1 MSARPG
7 PDCLPSTM
15 PSPLAFTTSWR
26 SLSLGARLAL
36 AFGALVAVV
45 ILVVVLATVQFRAL
59 ARHGD
64 QVISEDLRRMQK
76 VQAIDRHVQGHG
88 VAMARLLTAPRPDRE
103 RIYPMVDAEN
113 GAVDALMS
121 DIRGGARDA
130 RTQDLLSSLEGAR
143 RQYSQVFIDVVTEI
157 EAGDVAGA
165 GRLFDGEGQRAMQ
178 AVLSASDALLRHEQA
193 ALAARQQ
200 DVHAQIQATQ
210 RQLTV
215 LAAAMVAL
223 SVLLAWRTAVGVTR
237 PLGRVEAAARR
248 IAGGDYGSRIAV
260 TSDDE
265 LARVAR
271 AMNGMADAIAARE
284 AQLEGVAYV
293 DRLTGLPN
301 RAMLRR
307 AVREGGLAAGGFAIL
322 LMDVARLRTVNEVL
336 GFDTGDMPL
345 VEVAGRL
352 RAAVDAEAATGR
364 MELARLPGGVFAVLC
379 DGRSRDEVDLL
390 RGRLEAAVS
399 RPLICQGHAVD
410 VHLVV
415 GLADQ
420 RESSLDPDERVRV
433 LDSALQGAELATG
446 EAKRLK
452 LGWAWHTPRDDDSHA
467 RQLSLLS
474 ELRRAALGGQLEM
487 WLQPKQC
494 LRSGRTL
501 GMEGLV
507 RWRHPERGFVSPAE
521 FIPFAERTGDI
532 GVVTMAML
540 DSALATLG
548 GWVGTHAE
556 LSVAVN
562 VSALDV
568 RDPGFVARVQQIARH
583 RRAPLSR
590 LRLEITESSVME
602 DADRVLPVLHGLRV
616 LGVQL
621 SIDDFGTGYSS
632 LAYLQ
637 RLPVSELKI
646 DRSFVAGADRSA
658 ESRALLRTIID
669 LGHSL
674 KMVVTAEG
682 VERAEERDLLAEL
695 GCDQVQGYLI
705 SKPLAPD
712 AARRFMQTFSES
724 AEHAAAG

>member
-1 MSARPG
+1 
-7 PDCLPSTM
+7 M
-15 PSPLAFTTSWR
+15 PSPFAFTTSWR
-26 SLSLGARLAL
+26 SPRLGTRLAL

-64 QVISEDLRRMQK
+64 QVIAEDLRRMLK
-76 VQAIDRHVQGHG
+76 VQEIDRHVQGHG
-88 VAMARLLTAPRPDRE
+88 VAMARLLTASRPDRE

-113 GAVDALMS
+113 AAVDGLTA
-121 DIRGGARDA
+121 DIRAGARDS
-130 RTQDLLSSLEGAR
+130 RTHSLLSSLEGAR
-143 RQYSQVFIDVVTEI
+143 RRYSQVFIDVVTEI
-157 EAGDVAGA
+157 EAGDVVGA
-165 GRLFDGEGQRAMQ
+165 GQLFDGEGQRAMQ
-178 AVLSASDALLRHEQA
+178 SVLSASDALLLHEQS

-210 RQLTV
+210 QQLTV

-223 SVLLAWRTAVGVTR
+223 SILLAWRTTLGVTR
-237 PLGRVEAAARR
+237 PLGRVEVAAGR
-248 IAGGDYGSRIAV
+248 IAAGDYGNRIAV

-265 LARVAR
+265 LGRVAQ
-271 AMNGMADAIAARE
+271 AMNVMADAIAARE

-307 AVREGGLAAGGFAIL
+307 VFRQDGLATGGLAIL
-322 LMDVARLRTVNEVL
+322 LMDVARLRTVNEIL
-336 GFDTGDMPL
+336 GFETGDMLL
-345 VEVAGRL
+345 VEVARRL
-352 RAAVDAEAATGR
+352 RAAVDLEATAGR
-364 MELARLPGGVFAVLC
+364 VELARLPGGVFAVLSE
-379 DGRSRDEVDLL
+379 GRSRDEVDLL

-420 RESSLDPDERVRV
+420 RESSLDPDQRVRV
-433 LDSALQGAELATG
+433 LDSVLQRAELASG
-446 EAKRLK
+446 EAKRRK

-474 ELRRAALGGQLEM
+474 ELRRAALDGQLEM
-487 WLQPKQC
+487 WMQPKQC

-540 DSALATLG
+540 DSALTTLG
-548 GWVGTHAE
+548 DWTRTYPD
-556 LSVAVN
+556 LSIAVN

-568 RDPGFVARVQQIARH
+568 RDAGFVAQVEQIARH

-602 DADRVLPVLHGLRV
+602 DADRVLPVLHGLRA

-674 KMVVTAEG
+674 RMTVTAEG
-682 VERAEERDLLAEL
+682 VERKEELKLLTEL

-712 AARRFMQTFSES
+712 AIRIYLKSTGLR
-724 AEHAAAG
+724 AELPLVA

>member
-1 MSARPG
+1 
-7 PDCLPSTM
+7 M
-15 PSPLAFTTSWR
+15 PSASALTFSWG
-26 SLSLGARLAL
+26 SLRLGARLAL

-45 ILVVVLATVQFRAL
+45 ILVVVLAMLQFRAL
-59 ARHGD
+59 ARHGE
-64 QVISEDLRRMQK
+64 QVISEDLQRMLK
-76 VQAIDRHVQGHG
+76 VQEIDRHVQGHG
-88 VAMARLLTAPRPDRE
+88 VAMARLLTASRPDRE

-113 GAVDALMS
+113 GAVDSQLAL
-121 DIRGGARDA
+121 IRKASRDA
-130 RTQDLLSSLEGAR
+130 RTETLLDGLEAAR
-143 RQYSQVFIDVVTEI
+143 QHYAEVFIDVVTEI
-157 EAGDVAGA
+157 ESGDLARA
-165 GRLFDGEGQRAMQ
+165 SRRFDGDGQRAMR
-178 AVLSASDALLRHEQA
+178 AVLDASDALLRHEQA

-200 DVHAQIQATQ
+200 AVQDQIEATQ

-215 LAAAMVAL
+215 LAAAVVGL
-223 SVLLAWRTAVGVTR
+223 SVLLAWRTTVGVTR
-237 PLGRVEAAARR
+237 PLGRVEAAAGR
-248 IAGGDYGSRIAV
+248 IAQGDYSTRITL

-284 AQLEGVAYV
+284 AQLEGVAYF

-307 AVREGGLAAGGFAIL
+307 AVREGGIESGGFAVI

-336 GFDTGDMPL
+336 GFETGDMLL
-345 VEVAGRL
+345 VEVARRL
-352 RAAVDAEAATGR
+352 RAAVDAEAGADRT
-364 MELARLPGGVFAVLC
+364 MLARLPGGVFAVVC
-379 DGRSRDEVDLL
+379 EGRAREAIDSLQ
-390 RGRLEAAVS
+390 GRLDAAVS
-399 RPLICQGHAVD
+399 QPLACHGHAVD
-410 VHLVV
+410 VHLVY
-415 GLADQ
+415 GLADHP
-420 RESSLDPDERVRV
+420 SKSLDPDERVKA
-433 LDSALQGAELATG
+433 LDSALQAAELAAG
-446 EAKRLK
+446 EAKRRKLK
-452 LGWAWHTPRDDDSHA
+452 SAWHTPGDDASHA

-474 ELRRAALGGQLEM
+474 ELRRAAQAGELEM

-507 RWRHPERGFVSPAE
+507 RWRHPQRGFVSPAE

-532 GVVTMAML
+532 GVVTTAML
-540 DSALATLG
+540 DSALATLAL
-548 GWVGTHAE
+548 WARSHPD
-556 LSVAVN
+556 LSIAVN
-562 VSALDV
+562 VSVLDV
-568 RDPGFVARVQQIARH
+568 RDPQFVARVGQAAQRH
-583 RRAPLSR
+583 GAPLSR

-602 DADRVLPVLHGLRV
+602 DADRVLPVLHGLRS

-674 KMVVTAEG
+674 KMTVTAEG
-682 VERAEERDLLAEL
+682 VERPEERELLVDL
-695 GCDQVQGYLI
+695 GCDQVQGYLFC
-705 SKPLAPD
+705 KPLAPD
-712 AARRFMQTFSES
+712 AARRFLES
-724 AEHAAAG
+724 IAMPAEHAAVV